1 MTSLD
6 ILCRLV
12 ATFII
17 RMKFHK
23 NKFLTTVAA
32 AALALAVGAC
42 SSSSD
47 DDEASL
53 LNDTPPA
60 SGGGTG
66 GTGGTGGSAPA
77 APTLASVQADAATAA
92 TDAQTAATAAKT
104 AADAAELAR
113 ANRAAIQTG
122 DFHAG
127 NSGELADKA
136 QEHADAAQL
145 AADAAKTASDAAAAA
160 TDMVAATRALVM
172 AEASKMASGNQ
183 HTYAEMAQ
191 ASAMT
196 AAAGEIKIVDKTKTV
211 GDTSITIDEMTHTSE
226 INGVKKLTGLL
237 DDEKITTPG
246 VAIEVTPAVS
256 EQEVIDDPTLTAAA
270 AIPGA
275 VVRDVEIGFTY
286 DSAADS
292 ARVTLV
298 NSYAG
303 TKTVTAFAR
312 SNTPL
317 TGAKA
322 GMVDTIDHDDDN
334 STDAVSLP
342 LKAATG
348 SFYRAS
354 NIESGTI
361 GAMEKATPLLYY
373 ETAAGKVYVESTGTS
388 EVTDQEGVF
397 QYNYQMVA
405 IRSGAEIPYVAA
417 YSHLHFGVWSGL
429 DEADKDGLNAL
440 DDLGIGFVAGL
451 SDMTAEMPNFGD
463 ADFKGNWVANVQA
476 ADGDGDGD
484 ITRHDGV
491 ASMNANFGKG
501 EVDVILTG
509 LATLDGTIDGNTFSG
524 TKAALLNDAEVMEE
538 AADSLSGKFAGNF
551 SGAFFGT
558 LAAEAGGVFDF
569 ASDDDND
576 GANEGG
582 AFRGAFGAD
591 QK

>member
-1 MTSLD
+1 
-6 ILCRLV
+6 
-12 ATFII
+12 
-17 RMKFHK
+17 MKFHK

-47 DDEASL
+47 DDETISAAP
-53 LNDTPPA
+53 PPA
-60 SGGGTG
+60 T
-66 GTGGTGGSAPA
+66 TPDPTTPTPTAPA
-77 APTLASVQADAATAA
+77 APSLASVQADAATAA
-92 TDAQTAATAAKT
+92 TDAQTAATAAQT
-104 AADAAELAR
+104 AADGAELAR

-160 TDMVAATRALVM
+160 TDMVAATRSLVM
-172 AEASKMASGNQ
+172 AEASKMAAGNQ
-183 HTYAEMAQ
+183 QTYAEMAQ

-211 GDTSITIDEMTHTSE
+211 GDTSITIDEMEHSST
-226 INGVKKLTGLL
+226 INGVTKLTGLL
-237 DDEKITTPG
+237 EDGITTPG
-246 VAIEVTPAVS
+246 IVIPVKGPVTVDENAVPPVLTEV
-256 EQEVIDDPTLTAAA
+256 A

-275 VVRDVEIGFTY
+275 EMRPLDIGFRY
-286 DSAADS
+286 DSADDS

-298 NSYAG
+298 HSYAG

-312 SNTPL
+312 NDTARMSD
-317 TGAKA
+317 KA
-322 GMVDTIDHDDDN
+322 GMVDDIDHDEDGE
-334 STDAVSLP
+334 TPFVSLP
-342 LKAATG
+342 LKAAAG

-354 NIESGTI
+354 DIATGMI
-361 GAMEKATPLLYY
+361 GDSEKATSLLYY
-373 ETAAGKVYVESTGTS
+373 EMDDGTKVYVESRGTS
-388 EVTDQEGVF
+388 EADANLSPGVLT
-397 QYNYQMVA
+397 YNYQEVDVRA
-405 IRSGAEIPYVAA
+405 GAKIPDAA
-417 YSHLHFGVWSGL
+417 EYSHLHFGVWTGLSG
-429 DEADKDGLNAL
+429 DGANEIA
-440 DDLGIGFVAGL
+440 DLGVGFVAGL
-451 SDMTAEMPNFGD
+451 SDMTAEMPNFGE
-463 ADFKGNWVANVQA
+463 ADYKGNWVANVQA
-476 ADGDGDGD
+476 ADPDGDGD
-484 ITRHDGV
+484 ITRHSGV
-491 ASMNANFGKG
+491 ASMTAKFGKG
-501 EVDVILTG
+501 DVDVTLTG

-524 TKAALLNDAEVMEE
+524 KKAALLNDADVMEE

-551 SGAFFGT
+551 SGAFFGP